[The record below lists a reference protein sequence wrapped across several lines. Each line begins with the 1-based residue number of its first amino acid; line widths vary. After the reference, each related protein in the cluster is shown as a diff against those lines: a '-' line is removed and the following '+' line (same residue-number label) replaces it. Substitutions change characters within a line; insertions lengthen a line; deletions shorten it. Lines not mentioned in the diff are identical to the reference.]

1 MSMTIGIPTGA
12 SQIVPVG
19 AYPPPPTGNL
29 KMPSYPGEDLKP
41 EKEWEPEFRETFSKG
56 ILKMRM
62 QEYFGGKYT
71 KKYIDTYLEFM
82 VLSGMVNNLEYLEFK
97 GILARESL

>member
-1 MSMTIGIPTGA
+1 MTIGIPTGA

-41 EKEWEPEFRETFSKG
+41 EKEWNQNSEKPFLRGF
-56 ILKMRM
+56 
-62 QEYFGGKYT
+62 
-71 KKYIDTYLEFM
+71 
-82 VLSGMVNNLEYLEFK
+82 
-97 GILARESL
+97 

>member
-1 MSMTIGIPTGA
+1 
-12 SQIVPVG
+12 
-19 AYPPPPTGNL
+19 
-29 KMPSYPGEDLKP
+29 
-41 EKEWEPEFRETFSKG
+41 
-56 ILKMRM
+56 MRM

-97 GILARESL
+97 GMLARESL